1 MALASGQVVS
11 KRAER
16 ALAAMPTAKVWVFFK
31 SGVNPD
37 SMDTLLRGYGF
48 RKRLTSR
55 WLNGTSGS
63 AAAGALDR
71 IAGLPQVASIDIVE
85 RYAKKRPAPLRKETN
100 VRITRD
106 PYYGYSFDELAA
118 MAVPEALSYSGIDS
132 AGKGIVI
139 AVLDAGFNLDHEAF
153 AHFTPTTIV
162 AARDYVAG
170 ILDTAIMFDTV
181 VANEPG
187 DTSDQE
193 DHGTSVLSIIAAC
206 KPGVMMGVAPFARFI
221 LAKTELNDTVDDS
234 GRWHEAEVV
243 GEEDAWIAA
252 VEWAVDTLHADIVTS
267 SLGYRYGF
275 TDGRIDYT
283 LNELNGDSLRITRV
297 ADSAASRGTLVFEAV
312 GNEGNQYPSTL
323 SAPAD
328 GHNVI
333 AVGAVDANGIVAY
346 YSSVG
351 PTSDGR
357 QKPDVCAPGHM
368 STIAETGGGYRY
380 DATGTSFATPMAAG
394 VAALFLQYARKT
406 GLSLST
412 TAINDRIRTTAA
424 KLYGEPVAGGS
435 GMINAFNL
443 LTGSPGLPP
452 VKPEP
457 NAVLFAAFP
466 QPVKGGE
473 LSFTLTTDNQTPA
486 DMRTGLLSIRI
497 YSLHGE
503 LISALDKKEAEVGA
517 NTRIVWN
524 ATTRSGARVRPGIY
538 CVRAT
543 FDGNDG
549 IEYWGKKIAIVR

>member
-1 MALASGQVVS
+1 MADKKTVSIFRPGFHNPAFFLALLFCMALASGQVVS

-368 STIAETGGGYRY
+368 RTI
-380 DATGTSFATPMAAG
+380 
-394 VAALFLQYARKT
+394 
-406 GLSLST
+406 
-412 TAINDRIRTTAA
+412 AA

-486 DMRTGLLSIRI
+486 DIRTGLLSIRI

-549 IEYWGKKIAIVR
+549 IEYWGKKIAIVRYGRHSAMRDAA